1 MALRRAG
8 AANRLL
14 DAEGCCPPFAD
25 PMRVEYRPATP
36 TDVDD
41 IVVLLSEY
49 MLETYHSIWHGTAE
63 RLKRD
68 GLGLHCNMTV
78 ATRDGTCIGFAAWR
92 LTYDLH
98 HCVSGLEV
106 IDMFVRPAFR
116 GRGVGACLLAQVAA
130 YGVNLG
136 ATFMTG
142 GAVDTGSA
150 RRLSGRA
157 TMRHGGQTYLSG
169 RAFRALAAQA
179 GASPREL
186 LERLPPPEW
195 NLQP

>member
-1 MALRRAG
+1 
-8 AANRLL
+8 
-14 DAEGCCPPFAD
+14 
-25 PMRVEYRPATP
+25 MRVEYRAATAA
-36 TDVDD
+36 DVDG
-41 IVVLLSEY
+41 IVVLLTDY

-68 GLGLHCNMTV
+68 ALGLHCQITV
-78 ATRDGTCIGFAAWR
+78 ATHDGMCIGFAAWR

-98 HCVSGLEV
+98 HCLSGLEV

-130 YGVNLG
+130 EGAKLG

-142 GAVDTGSA
+142 GAVDAGSG
-150 RRLSGRA
+150 RRLYDRG
-157 TMRHGGQTYLSG
+157 TMSHGGQTYLSG
-169 RAFRALAAQA
+169 RAFRAFAAQA